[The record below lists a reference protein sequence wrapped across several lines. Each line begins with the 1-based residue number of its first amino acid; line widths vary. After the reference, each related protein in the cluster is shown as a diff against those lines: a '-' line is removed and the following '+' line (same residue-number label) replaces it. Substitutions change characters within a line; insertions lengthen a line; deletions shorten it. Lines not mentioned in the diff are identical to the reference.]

1 MYKYGTK
8 DYRNGKIYISENKEI
23 IILGIF
29 QPLLFIT
36 SVWWFFWANSRFVWI
51 PFLFGSDFC
60 FFFHN
65 FIRIHGIR
73 LIHIFLIFQ
82 DCTGKNDQMNWKYIS
97 CNARFIWADF
107 HFCIGIC
114 NQIQIDER
122 IRSQDTHT
130 QLKSMALYQK
140 IAKFHLKCGF

>member
-1 MYKYGTK
+1 MYGTK
-8 DYRNGKIYISENKEI
+8 GCRNGKINISGNKEI

-29 QPLLFIT
+29 QLLLFIT
-36 SVWWFFWANSRFVWI
+36 SVWWFLWANSRFVWI

-60 FFFHN
+60 FFFSQFHQN
-65 FIRIHGIR
+65 PWYSFDSHFFKIARE
-73 LIHIFLIFQ
+73 
-82 DCTGKNDQMNWKYIS
+82 KNNQMNWKYIS
-97 CNARFIWADF
+97 CNAPFIWTDF

-114 NQIQIDER
+114 NQIHIDER

-130 QLKSMALYQK
+130 QLKSMAFYQK

>member
-1 MYKYGTK
+1 MYGTK
-8 DYRNGKIYISENKEI
+8 GYRNGKINISGNKEI

-29 QPLLFIT
+29 QPSLFIT
-36 SVWWFFWANSRFVWI
+36 SVWWFLWANSRFVWI

-60 FFFHN
+60 FFPQFHQN
-65 FIRIHGIR
+65 PWYSFDSHFFKIAREKTTKWIRNTFHAM
-73 LIHIFLIFQ
+73 LQ
-82 DCTGKNDQMNWKYIS
+82 
-97 CNARFIWADF
+97 FIWADF

-114 NQIQIDER
+114 NQIHIDER

-130 QLKSMALYQK
+130 QLKSMAFYQK